1 MLAIVSP
8 PPIASGRPQGIAM
21 ESVARQVKA
30 LREERGLTQRELGM
44 LLDCRQSW
52 VSRLERVASEGRP
65 VESLNVTL
73 ETLERVAYAFG
84 LALRVT
90 FTQAAPAGVT
100 VSSTA
105 FKE

>member
-1 MLAIVSP
+1 MPVANAPVQLSGP
-8 PPIASGRPQGIAM
+8 PLGAASGPALGAAM

-30 LREERGLTQRELGM
+30 LREERGLTQKELGM

-84 LALRVT
+84 LALVVQ
-90 FTQAAPAGVT
+90 FAPADRP
-100 VSSTA
+100 
-105 FKE
+105 